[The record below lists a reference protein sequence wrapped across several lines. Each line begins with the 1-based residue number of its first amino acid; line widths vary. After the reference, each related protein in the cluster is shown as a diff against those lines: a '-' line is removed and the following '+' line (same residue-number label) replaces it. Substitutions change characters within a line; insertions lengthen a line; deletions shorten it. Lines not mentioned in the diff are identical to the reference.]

1 MVTHFNI
8 RVYGLLIN
16 DKHQVLVADEF
27 CLGQFMTKFP
37 GGGLEFG
44 EGLIDGLKREFREE
58 LNIEI
63 HDIEH
68 FYTTD
73 FFQVSAFKP
82 NGQLISVYYT
92 VRTSTPDL
100 IKVVTKPFETLSRV
114 DDTQVFRWMDLHQIK
129 AADMTWPVDQHVVNL
144 LNNLK

>member
-1 MVTHFNI
+1 
-8 RVYGLLIN
+8 
-16 DKHQVLVADEF
+16 
-27 CLGQFMTKFP
+27 MTKFP